1 MDTDVIEPSYVTVVN
16 RTAQRREFMGFGRMH
31 VFQPGEERA
40 ISRPFAEWL
49 FTRTDG
55 PMLTHTAEQGYV
67 HWLGIK
73 GGPDELLAVLPEPVF
88 DCTPLTPVKALEG
101 WNTSVLD
108 RDPDKTRIT
117 EVPVLRADF
126 ANQGGA
132 LGRGTMGAPS
142 RVTKE

>member
-1 MDTDVIEPSYVTVVN
+1 MDTDVTEPSYVTVVN

-31 VFQPGEERA
+31 VFGPGEERA
-40 ISRPFAEWL
+40 ISRPFAEWV

-55 PMLTHTAEQGYV
+55 PMLTHTEQGYV

-73 GGPDELLAVLPEPVF
+73 AGPDELVALLPESVF
-88 DCTPLTPVKALEG
+88 ETTPLVPVKALEG
-101 WNTSVLD
+101 WNTSVVD
-108 RDPDKTRIT
+108 RDPEKTHIK

-132 LGRGTMGAPS
+132 LGHGTMGAPA
-142 RVTKE
+142 RVVKE